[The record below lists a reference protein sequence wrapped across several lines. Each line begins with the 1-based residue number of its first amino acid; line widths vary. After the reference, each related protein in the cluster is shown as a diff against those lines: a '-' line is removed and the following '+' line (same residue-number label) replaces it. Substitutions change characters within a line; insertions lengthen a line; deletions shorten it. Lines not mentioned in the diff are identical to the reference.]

1 MDMKKGKKNKKI
13 KGIALVIAG
22 VLAAT
27 AYGGVQYH
35 EKPKSTEVSVQVQ
48 ESQHAAEAIKVK
60 NISKKALNV
69 KGKTRQSKNTEKN
82 SNVVKYTVLDDSETV
97 KITYKDGSVYEG
109 NVDKNKKRSGQGT
122 LWVTDGTTYTG
133 EWKKDAINGK
143 GECRTSDGSVLSGK
157 FKKYSLKNGT
167 YTYTDGKQSI
177 TRYIKK
183 GKLTSQVHITVE
195 GNNYDGS
202 IRDGELEGKSYIVYA
217 NGDIYDGTL
226 SGGLKSGTGTY
237 TWTSGDHYVGEWNG
251 DVMSGS
257 GKYYFSAGEAPVL
270 EGDFANNKPDGN
282 CTYYRDDG
290 KIYDTQWVN
299 GVCIRI
305 Q

>member
-1 MDMKKGKKNKKI
+1 MYK
-13 KGIALVIAG
+13 
-22 VLAAT
+22 
-27 AYGGVQYH
+27 
-35 EKPKSTEVSVQVQ
+35 
-48 ESQHAAEAIKVK
+48 
-60 NISKKALNV
+60 
-69 KGKTRQSKNTEKN
+69 RQ
-82 SNVVKYTVLDDSETV
+82 
-97 KITYKDGSVYEG
+97 
-109 NVDKNKKRSGQGT
+109 
-122 LWVTDGTTYTG
+122 
-133 EWKKDAINGK
+133 
-143 GECRTSDGSVLSGK
+143 
-157 FKKYSLKNGT
+157 NGT
-167 YTYTDGKQSI
+167 YTYTDGKQTI

-290 KIYDTQWVN
+290 KIYDTQWAN

>member
-1 MDMKKGKKNKKI
+1 MKKGKKSKKI

-27 AYGGVQYH
+27 AYGGIQYH
-35 EKPKSTEVSVQVQ
+35 EKPERTEVSSQVQ
-48 ESQHAAEAIKVK
+48 ESQYAVETVKVK
-60 NISKKALNV
+60 SVSKKLLNI
-69 KGKTRQSKNTEKN
+69 KKKN
-82 SNVVKYTVLDDSETV
+82 SNISEYTVIDDSKKV

-122 LWVTDGTTYTG
+122 LWVTDGSTYVG
-133 EWKKDAINGK
+133 EWKKNDINGN
-143 GECRTSDGSVLSGK
+143 GEFRASDGSVLSGE
-157 FKKYSLKNGT
+157 FQKYSLKNGT
-167 YTYTDGKQSI
+167 YTYTDGKQTI

-202 IRDGELEGKSYIVYA
+202 IKDGELEGNGYIVYA

-237 TWTSGDHYVGEWNG
+237 TWTSGDHYVGQWNG

-257 GKYYFSAGEAPVL
+257 GKYYFSAGETPVL

-290 KIYDTQWVN
+290 RTYDTQWEN
-299 GVCIRI
+299 GICIRI

>member
-109 NVDKNKKRSGQGT
+109 NVDKNKKRSGQGHYG
-122 LWVTDGTTYTG
+122 LRM
-133 EWKKDAINGK
+133 ELHIQENGK
-143 GECRTSDGSVLSGK
+143 K
-157 FKKYSLKNGT
+157 
-167 YTYTDGKQSI
+167 
-177 TRYIKK
+177 
-183 GKLTSQVHITVE
+183 
-195 GNNYDGS
+195 
-202 IRDGELEGKSYIVYA
+202 
-217 NGDIYDGTL
+217 TL
-226 SGGLKSGTGTY
+226 
-237 TWTSGDHYVGEWNG
+237 
-251 DVMSGS
+251 
-257 GKYYFSAGEAPVL
+257 
-270 EGDFANNKPDGN
+270 
-282 CTYYRDDG
+282 
-290 KIYDTQWVN
+290 
-299 GVCIRI
+299 
-305 Q
+305 

>member
-157 FKKYSLKNGT
+157 FKKYSLKMEL
-167 YTYTDGKQSI
+167 I
-177 TRYIKK
+177 
-183 GKLTSQVHITVE
+183 HIQME
-195 GNNYDGS
+195 S
-202 IRDGELEGKSYIVYA
+202 RPLP
-217 NGDIYDGTL
+217 DI
-226 SGGLKSGTGTY
+226 LKRES
-237 TWTSGDHYVGEWNG
+237 
-251 DVMSGS
+251 
-257 GKYYFSAGEAPVL
+257 
-270 EGDFANNKPDGN
+270 
-282 CTYYRDDG
+282 
-290 KIYDTQWVN
+290 
-299 GVCIRI
+299 
-305 Q
+305 